1 MIINFKTNL
10 GQALLTSWI
19 FGKNADHKYRIP
31 ATIIIWKL
39 NRNISEIS
47 ASFFTENLV
56 LLNPPPVELY
66 TLEDLALLLRCYC
79 VIERWIILFIFVLD
93 HLSPHQPRKL
103 EYLCR
108 LSVFF
113 LLSFLFFQANADFNY
128 FFEIQA
134 KTVGIYIIWNKSLD
148 CWTKQKFLFLLR
160 MIDCFLFGVS
170 KTFPFT
176 GFEYI
181 GWLNGGGAMVGSTL

>member
-31 ATIIIWKL
+31 TTIILWKL
-39 NRNISEIS
+39 NLQYFRNTEHDTS
-47 ASFFTENLV
+47 AFFSHSTSKSFAHSTSR
-56 LLNPPPVELY
+56 PPPVELY

-113 LLSFLFFQANADFNY
+113 LFSFLFFAS
-128 FFEIQA
+128 
-134 KTVGIYIIWNKSLD
+134 K
-148 CWTKQKFLFLLR
+148 CWF
-160 MIDCFLFGVS
+160 
-170 KTFPFT
+170 
-176 GFEYI
+176 
-181 GWLNGGGAMVGSTL
+181 